1 MPIAP
6 LTRSPH
12 RIPPNLE
19 TGRDLNEAGITALC
33 LLKKRGY
40 TKSSLL
46 LDFRRGAQC
55 VRLCALACSLVTM
68 GRVRAIGPVSTRP
81 RRPPPPS
88 FAQQSNFKVPM
99 VLEKKLRVGFAGR
112 RKKISV
118 ARESS
123 LEKERGESLFS
134 VLIKHRLIQND
145 IGVHFTGD
153 GSLTLESLKVGKR
166 KILGE

>member
-1 MPIAP
+1 M
-6 LTRSPH
+6 
-12 RIPPNLE
+12 
-19 TGRDLNEAGITALC
+19 
-33 LLKKRGY
+33 
-40 TKSSLL
+40 
-46 LDFRRGAQC
+46 
-55 VRLCALACSLVTM
+55 
-68 GRVRAIGPVSTRP
+68 
-81 RRPPPPS
+81 RPPVCVGVLLGYDGKGANNWPSLNTAETAAPPS